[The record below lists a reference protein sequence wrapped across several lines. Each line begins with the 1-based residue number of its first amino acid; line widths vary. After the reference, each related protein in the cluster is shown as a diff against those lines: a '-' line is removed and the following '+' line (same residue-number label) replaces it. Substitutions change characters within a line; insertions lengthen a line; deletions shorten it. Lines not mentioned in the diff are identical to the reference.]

1 MYQDENK
8 KPWQHGYDL
17 EYLLSLQKNYE
28 KYNEYAKGP
37 FAEFKKHHIADGL
50 HKETLELTKQGG
62 VQVIQ
67 AKQRTP
73 ITMHGDVAI
82 GRKEPGDIFFSHI
95 STHNKETREVI
106 NADKMRKKYCWMQV
120 WSEWPEA
127 NAFAE
132 ECGFKKVGMKFTTF
146 AEIYTLYFR
155 DARGKPEREHQKILE
170 EEKISI
176 AKCQPKFDV
185 EKIQQELSKAQFEYT
200 NHYSNYNQKG
210 TWAAIALRGYGD
222 SPGMIEKPVEMN
234 KKWKAENPGWQLLE
248 VQDTDII
255 DHFPATMELVESLPT
270 DNIVHRVRFMR
281 LKPGGT
287 LGRHTDQVDPDVGVR
302 DGRLM
307 RLHIPIHTNKHVF
320 FYSWD
325 ANGAKHTVNMAEGA
339 CWYLDT
345 RKPHEAT
352 NGGKEDRVHLV
363 IDVEACSQ
371 ARGLTRI

>member
-1 MYQDENK
+1 VFQEDK
-8 KPWQHGYDL
+8 KPWQHGHDL
-17 EYLLSLQKNYE
+17 EYLLSIQKYYD
-28 KYNEYAKGP
+28 KYNEYARGP
-37 FAEFKKHHIADGL
+37 FAEFKKHHIAEGL
-50 HKETLELTKQGG
+50 HKEKLEISKQGAIHFS
-62 VQVIQ
+62 QV
-67 AKQRTP
+67 KKRTP
-73 ITMHGDVAI
+73 ITMHGDVVI

-95 STHNKETREVI
+95 STHNKETKEIV

-127 NAFAE
+127 NAFAV

-155 DARGKPEREHQKILE
+155 GARGKPEREHPRVLDD
-170 EEKISI
+170 EKLGM
-176 AKCQPKFDV
+176 AKCQPQFNV
-185 EKIQQELSKAQFEYT
+185 EKIQEELARAEFEYT

-210 TWAAIALRGYGD
+210 TWAAIALRGY
-222 SPGMIEKPVEMN
+222 SNKPNMIEKPSEMS
-234 KKWKAENPGWQLLE
+234 KKWKAENQGWQLLD
-248 VQDTDII
+248 VQDTDLAE
-255 DHFPATMELVESLPT
+255 HFPATMELVESLPT

-281 LKPGGT
+281 LKPKGT

-307 RLHIPIHTNKHVF
+307 RLHVPIHTNENVF
-320 FYSWD
+320 FHSWD
-325 ANGAKHTVNMAEGA
+325 ASGVKYTAGMEQGS

-352 NGGKEDRVHLV
+352 NDGHEDRIHLV
-363 IDVEACSQ
+363 VDIEACSQ